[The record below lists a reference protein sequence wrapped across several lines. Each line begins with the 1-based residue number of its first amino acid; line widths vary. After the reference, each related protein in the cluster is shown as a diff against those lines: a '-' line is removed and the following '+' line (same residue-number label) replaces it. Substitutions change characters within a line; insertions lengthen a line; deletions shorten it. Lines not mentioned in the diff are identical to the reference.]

1 MIRQN
6 MGAISVGEDA
16 GGLSQ
21 DDLERSFNAMMQGP
35 GSNQDQG

>member
-1 MIRQN
+1 MGA
-6 MGAISVGEDA
+6 GAISVGEDA